1 MSNVSIFVTHAGC
14 KQLCSFCNQR
24 IISGQLKPV
33 NAEEVKRT
41 LEKALENPNHKH
53 NQIAFF
59 GGSFTAI
66 GREYMAELLE
76 AAKPYLSEFD
86 GIRISTRPDAIDEEI
101 LDFLKHRGVKAIEL
115 GAQSL
120 DDEVLKLNRRGHTA
134 ADVFTAGKLIKDSG
148 FELGLQM
155 MTGLYGDSDEKALE
169 TAKKIVSL
177 APATVRIY
185 PTVVLEGTELAELY
199 KKGVYK
205 TQTLEEAINLCVK
218 LIEIFET
225 AGIKII
231 RLGLHES
238 EEVRGNRVA
247 GAYHPA
253 FKELCLSRIY
263 FNRTFEAL
271 KSRHKGEYKLFVAPK
286 SLSQMIGQKKE
297 NINKLAEQGY
307 KIKVFSDETLGEY
320 ELRIEE

>member
-1 MSNVSIFVTHAGC
+1 MSNISIFVTHAGC
-14 KQLCSFCNQR
+14 RQLCSFCNQR

-33 NAEEVKRT
+33 TGEEVKRT
-41 LEKALENPNHKH
+41 LEKALENPNHKN

-66 GREYMAELLE
+66 GREYMTELLE
-76 AAKPYLSEFD
+76 AAKPYLSEFS

-101 LDFLKHRGVKAIEL
+101 LAFLKSYGVVAIEL

-120 DDEVLKLNRRGHTA
+120 DDEVLKLNRRGHSA
-134 ADVFTAGKLIKDSG
+134 ADVLRASELIKQSG

-155 MTGLYGDSDEKALE
+155 MTGLYGDSDEKAIS

-177 APATVRIY
+177 APSTVRIY
-185 PTVVLEGTELAELY
+185 PTVVLEGTELARLFNE
-199 KKGVYK
+199 GVYK
-205 TQTLEEAINLCVK
+205 AQSLEQAINLCVE
-218 LIEIFET
+218 LIEIFDT

-238 EEVRGNRVA
+238 EEVKQNRVA

-263 FNRTFEAL
+263 YNKAL
-271 KSRHKGEYKLFVAPK
+271 ELLGAREKGEYKLFVAPK
-286 SLSQMIGQKKE
+286 NLSQMIAQKKE
-297 NINKLAEQGY
+297 NINKLAEKGY
-307 KIKVFSDETLGEY
+307 KIKVFPDACLGEY
-320 ELRIEE
+320 EVRIEE